1 MDRRVTKTKENI
13 KQIFKELLLTE
24 NLSHITVKEI
34 ALRANIERKTF
45 YLHYSS
51 IQDLINEIMLD
62 INKSFNDSLNN
73 YIIENNGYDIKDIF
87 NVINNTILNNYELF
101 QKIAH
106 NDSYSYFRQCFENI
120 LRDGIITILEGAYHI
135 NKPNRGYYATFF
147 ASGITKLYLSWL
159 KGDIPIKI
167 DELKHILIRSCFAS
181 FNELIA

>member
-1 MDRRVTKTKENI
+1 MDRRVTKTKKNI

-24 NLSHITVKEI
+24 NISNITIKEI
-34 ALRANIERKTF
+34 ALKANIERKTF

-73 YIIENNGYDIKDIF
+73 YIIQNNGYDIKDIF
-87 NVINNTILNNYELF
+87 NVINNIILKNYELF

-106 NDSYSYFRQCFENI
+106 NDSYSYFRECFENI

-135 NKPNRGYYATFF
+135 TKPNRYYYATFF

-167 DELKHILIRSCFAS
+167 DELKHILSRSCFAS
-181 FNELIA
+181 FNELIV

>member
-13 KQIFKELLLTE
+13 KHIFKELLLTK

-34 ALRANIERKTF
+34 ALKANIERKTF

-51 IQDLINEIMLD
+51 IQDLIDEIMLD
-62 INKSFNDSLNN
+62 INKTFNDSLSN

-87 NVINNTILNNYELF
+87 NVINKTILNNYELF
-101 QKIAH
+101 QKIAQ
-106 NDSYSYFRQCFENI
+106 NDSYSYFRECFENI

-135 NKPNRGYYATFF
+135 TKPNRYYYATFF

-159 KGDIPIKI
+159 KEDIPIKI
-167 DELKHILIRSCFAS
+167 DELKHILSRSCFAS
-181 FNELIA
+181 FNELIV